1 MILLCLIIWVLAK
14 FKGMRHVVYLHGS
27 PVVRKERDDI
37 SQELVML
44 VSCAS
49 LDWVSS
55 ESSGHEVA
63 RRELY
68 VP

>member
-1 MILLCLIIWVLAK
+1 MILLCLIIWVPGK

-27 PVVRKERDDI
+27 PVVRKERDDV

-44 VSCAS
+44 ASSAS
-49 LDWVSS
+49 LDWVGS

-63 RRELY
+63 RSELY

>member
-1 MILLCLIIWVLAK
+1 MWL
-14 FKGMRHVVYLHGS
+14 YLHGS

-44 VSCAS
+44 ASSAS

-63 RRELY
+63 RRKLY